1 MIRAL
6 LKKQALAY
14 VAVFTQ
20 GKDGKRRSNEGIIG
34 FSALMLLALVSM
46 GFVFYEMGEMLCAP
60 LISQGLDWLYF
71 AFMGAMASGVGVIFS
86 IFTAKSTL
94 YEAKDNDLLLSMPL
108 PAWLILFS
116 RTIGLY
122 LLTLLFEGIVFLP
135 AILSY
140 FVTVGFSLSTLFFSL
155 LVFLLMPLGAMA
167 ICCIL
172 GWLLALLAA
181 KFPLKNLTTVIFSVA
196 FMVAYFLLY
205 SKVNEYL
212 GYVIANGGVVAE
224 KMKTTLFPFWKLGL
238 ACAGEWGALAAYAL
252 LFIGAFSLVYLLL
265 SKTYLRLAT
274 ANRGGRK
281 AKYKGKVGK
290 RESAFFA
297 LFKKEAARYTK
308 NPMLAMNCFLGTI
321 FLLVLPFIAL
331 FAGEVK
337 DMLAPWTK
345 ETSALFLAAILC
357 VTLSMNMIS
366 ASSVSLEGESIWVVK
381 SLPIST
387 ERILLAKVAFHFATT
402 GAPALFACVFMGI
415 LFKIGVVYIL
425 AVVAVVLLFS
435 AFCALFGLT
444 VNLKMPNL
452 NWTNELVAVK
462 QSASSI
468 LSTLAEFAS
477 LALLVGGYFLFGNA
491 TFTGGY
497 FLVVIALFL
506 AVDGLLWVWISRR
519 GVKVFEGL

>member
-1 MIRAL
+1 MIKAL

-14 VAVFTQ
+14 AALFVQ
-20 GKDGKRRSNEGIIG
+20 GKDGKRRSNERVIG

-46 GFVFYEMGEMLCAP
+46 GFIFYEMGEMLCAP
-60 LISQGLDWLYF
+60 LHSQGLDWLYF
-71 AFMGAMASGVGVIFS
+71 AFMGTIASGLGAFFS

-116 RTIGLY
+116 RMIGLY

-155 LVFLLMPLGAMA
+155 IVFLLMPLGSLA

-181 KFPLKNLTTVIFSVA
+181 KLPVKNLMTVLLSVA

-212 GYVIANGGVVAE
+212 SYVIANGGVVAA
-224 KMKTTLFPFWKLGL
+224 KMKTALFPFWKLGL
-238 ACAGEWGALAAYAL
+238 ACTGDWRALALYAL
-252 LFIGAFSLVYLLL
+252 LFVGSFALVYLLL

-281 AKYKGKVGK
+281 AKYKGKEGK
-290 RESAFFA
+290 RSAPFFA
-297 LFKKEAARYTK
+297 LFKKEALRYTK

-321 FLLVLPFIAL
+321 FLLVFPFIAL

-337 DMLAPWTK
+337 NLLTPWTR
-345 ETSALFLAAILC
+345 ETLALFLAAILC
-357 VTLSMNMIS
+357 VTATMNMIS
-366 ASSVSLEGESIWVVK
+366 ASSVSLEGESVWVVK
-381 SLPIST
+381 SLPIPT
-387 ERILLAKVAFHFATT
+387 ERVLLAKVAFHLAMT
-402 GAPALFACVFMGI
+402 GIPALFACAFMGI
-415 LFKIGVVYIL
+415 LFKIGVVYML
-425 AVVAVVLLFS
+425 AVAAVVLLFS

-444 VNLKMPNL
+444 INLKMPNL
-452 NWTNELVAVK
+452 HWTNELAAVK

-468 LSTLAEFAS
+468 LSTFAEFAA

-491 TFTGGY
+491 MFTGGY
-497 FLVVIALFL
+497 FLVVIALL
-506 AVDGLLWVWISRR
+506 SAVSGLLWVWISRR
-519 GVKVFEGL
+519 GAKIFEGL